1 MFQFFPQGRSIPKVV
16 EYQVSNPI
24 SDTYFKWGSLSNLLC
39 PKNWNGPQTK
49 WRPISSFQAPQSVL
63 TLSKVVSLCFY
74 STLSLLQNWITWH
87 LLWRCW
93 NSCLERLRWW
103 SHGNSCGK
111 RIGWL
116 CSLLGCLVV
125 QHYTPEVSQFA
136 PQNRPVSPKGKEIVF
151 QPSSFRGRVELQGS

>member
-1 MFQFFPQGRSIPKVV
+1 MTQWQRLKLVTT
-16 EYQVSNPI
+16 N
-24 SDTYFKWGSLSNLLC
+24 FKWGSLSNLLC
-39 PKNWNGPQTK
+39 PKDNSNGPQTK
-49 WRPISSFQAPQSVL
+49 WRSISSFEAPSSVSR
-63 TLSKVVSLCFY
+63 LSKVGSLCFY
-74 STLSLLQNWITWH
+74 STLSLQENWTTWH

-111 RIGWL
+111 SIGLL

-136 PQNRPVSPKGKEIVF
+136 PQNRPVSPKGKDRLPTIIF
-151 QPSSFRGRVELQGS
+151 QGICWTPGKLDIQI